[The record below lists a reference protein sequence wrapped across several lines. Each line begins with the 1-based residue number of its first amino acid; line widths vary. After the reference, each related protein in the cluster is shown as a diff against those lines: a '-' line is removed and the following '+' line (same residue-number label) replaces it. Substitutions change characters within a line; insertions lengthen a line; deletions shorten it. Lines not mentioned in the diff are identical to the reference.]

1 MVNNHSMFNI
11 HVMSLRMR
19 LLLLTI
25 VLGALPVLASSF
37 FITHRTEESL
47 VWEKQQKLFGIT
59 RILDKHLAGAYE
71 DLPGQSSLRGST
83 REERIKSLNAILAP
97 YTDQVASAYSGIG
110 VGYYSKDLDA
120 IITYGPSNIYGNTV
134 GRPIGGDHQGR
145 QVMETGRELVQEGS
159 LVRGNIMNA
168 MHPIVRNG
176 ATIGYIWANELTE
189 DIQAQVGEMKR
200 NIYWASLTGLLLG
213 LFGIGLVVDSLTKG
227 INHIKTGVLQL
238 QDDLDYRLPRVGGE
252 LGEISV
258 VINHLADEIVAK
270 KQLEEQVQRAE
281 RLAAVGEIAAGLAHE
296 VRNPL
301 MSIRGFAQLLQ
312 EENPNTPQKGYLSII
327 VSETERMNQL
337 IEKLLFYAKP
347 AVKRQETVYLNAVV
361 ENSLLLV
368 ETQLRQRQIKQIV
381 RLGVEIPPI
390 TADAEQVKQVLLNI
404 LLNAMQAI
412 GEKGVIR
419 ISTRYLPRERH
430 VQVRV
435 ADTGGGVAQEN
446 LERIF
451 DPFFTTKEQ
460 GTGLGLSVAYRLME
474 TWGGSIRVESGPGQ
488 GSKFILIFPTK

>member
-1 MVNNHSMFNI
+1 
-11 HVMSLRMR
+11 MR

-37 FITHRTEESL
+37 FITHRTEEAL

-59 RILDKHLAGAYE
+59 RILDNRLTGTYE
-71 DLPGQSSLRGST
+71 DLLKQPSTRALT
-83 REERIKSLNAILAP
+83 REERINALNVILAP
-97 YTDQVASAYSGIG
+97 HTDQVAAAYPGIG
-110 VGYYSKDLDA
+110 VGYYSKELDA
-120 IITYGPSNIYGNTV
+120 IITYGPSDVYGNTV
-134 GRPIGGDHQGR
+134 GWPIGSDHQGR

-168 MHPIVRNG
+168 MHPIIREG
-176 ATIGYIWANELTE
+176 RTIGYTWANELTE

-200 NIYWASLTGLLLG
+200 RIYWASMTGLLLG

-227 INHIKTGVLQL
+227 IDHIKTGVLHL
-238 QDDLDYRLPRVGGE
+238 QEDLDYRLPRVGGE

-270 KQLEEQVQRAE
+270 KLLEEQVQRAE

-312 EENPNTPQKGYLSII
+312 EEKSNSPQKGYLDII
-327 VSETERMNQL
+327 VRETERMNQL

-347 AVKRQETVYLNAVV
+347 AVNRLEEVQLNAVI

-368 ETQLRQRQIKQIV
+368 ESQLRQRQIRHIV
-381 RLGVEIPPI
+381 RLSTDLPLV
-390 TADAEQVKQVLLNI
+390 TAAAEQVKQVLLNI

-412 GEKGVIR
+412 GEKGIIR
-419 ISTRYLPRERH
+419 ISSRYVAWEKL
-430 VQVRV
+430 VQISVS
-435 ADTGGGVAQEN
+435 DTGGGVPQEN
-446 LERIF
+446 MERIF
-451 DPFFTTKEQ
+451 DPFFTTKDQ
-460 GTGLGLSVAYRLME
+460 GTGLGLSVAFRLME
-474 TWGGSIRVESGPGQ
+474 TWGGSIRVQSKQGH
-488 GSKFILIFPTK
+488 GSKFVLIFPIK